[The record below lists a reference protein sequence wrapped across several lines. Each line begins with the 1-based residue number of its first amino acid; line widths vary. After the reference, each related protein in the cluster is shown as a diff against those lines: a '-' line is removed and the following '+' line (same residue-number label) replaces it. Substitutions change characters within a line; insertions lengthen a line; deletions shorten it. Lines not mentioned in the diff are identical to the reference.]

1 LIEIFLF
8 LYGILLVVGQLK
20 ILKMKKMAAFLM
32 SILGEETKYYL
43 DFLFLMTK
51 KEIKARYK
59 RAKIGF
65 LWAFIN
71 PLLQMLVM
79 GFVFQFFVPVEVD
92 NYFLFIFVSLLPWNF
107 FSETV
112 SKATNVFVDQRAL
125 IAKAKFPK
133 EILLLSVVFAN
144 LFHTLIAF
152 FLLLLF
158 ILIFQSAFLSNFSF
172 FGLTAVFSY
181 LLFFTIGF
189 SFLTATLNVKNRDT
203 AFVVKFLL
211 MLWFYLTP
219 IVYLLDFIPAK
230 LRLFFQLNP
239 LTGIVEVFRSL
250 FLGFQLTDFKM
261 FLIVFVSSSVFSY
274 LFFLFFKSREKSFD
288 DYL

>member
-8 LYGILLVVGQLK
+8 LYGILLVVINQE
-20 ILKMKKMAAFLM
+20 MKKTTDFSNYA
-32 SILGEETKYYL
+32 LGEEVKYYL

-92 NYFLFIFVSLLPWNF
+92 NYFLFIFIALLPWNF

-133 EILLLSVVFAN
+133 EILLLSVVLAN
-144 LFHTLIAF
+144 LFNTVIAF
-152 FLLLLF
+152 LLLLLF
-158 ILIFQSAFLSNFSF
+158 ILFFQANLFSNFSYLGIF
-172 FGLTAVFSY
+172 AVFAY
-181 LLFFTIGF
+181 LLFFTTGF

-250 FLGFQLTDFKM
+250 FLGFQLTDFKL
-261 FLIVFVSSSVFSY
+261 FLIVFVLSSIFSY
-274 LFFLFFKSREKSFD
+274 LSFLFFKSREKYFD